1 MAATNDAALIV
12 PPPSPTAIT
21 NDIRAI
27 KPPVDIPNQWAWL
40 WWVLAIAF
48 VAAVA
53 VVALL
58 WWRKQR
64 ARVVPIPVIPAHV
77 RARQRLQAALALIHD
92 PRLFCIEVSG
102 VTRIYLEERFDF
114 HAPERTTEEFLLELQ
129 ATKLLTPDQKQSLGE
144 FLQSCDLVK
153 FARYEPTESALRD
166 LHDSA
171 LRLVDE
177 TQYEPVHAN
186 SSTTSPPP
194 LPPSNTAAPT
204 APPVTVAAH
213 DSQ

>member
-12 PPPSPTAIT
+12 PPPAPAAIT

-27 KPPVDIPNQWAWL
+27 KPPVDIPNEWAWL
-40 WWVLAIAF
+40 WWTLAIA
-48 VAAVA
+48 VAAA
-53 VVALL
+53 LAAVALL
-58 WWRKQR
+58 WWRKRR
-64 ARVVPIPVIPAHV
+64 AQVLPIPVIPAHV
-77 RARQRLQAALALIHD
+77 RAKQRLQAALALIHD
-92 PRLFCIEVSG
+92 PRLFCIEVSD

-153 FARYEPTESALRD
+153 FARYEPTESALRE

-177 TQYEPVHAN
+177 TQYEPVQAN
-186 SSTTSPPP
+186 GSAPP
-194 LPPSNTAAPT
+194 LPPSNTNAP

-213 DSQ
+213 DPQ